1 MLKLANETAAKKKNN
16 KKKKNAN
23 KNKEPAQTSNGDA
36 RIDKDELDDEPDTPT
51 TAVSPC
57 RSFDSCIIALTMPRC

>member
-1 MLKLANETAAKKKNN
+1 MSYAKASYGTAAKKKNN

-23 KNKEPAQTSNGDA
+23 KGKEPAQTSNGDA

-51 TAVSPC
+51 TAVSQC
-57 RSFDSCIIALTMPRC
+57 